1 VPLLPG
7 IDTTLLNQI
16 HEPGEIAVPLKFVD
30 EEIGAHAPR

>member
-16 HEPGEIAVPLKFVD
+16 HEPGAIAEPLKFAD
-30 EEIGAHAPR
+30 EEIGAQAPR